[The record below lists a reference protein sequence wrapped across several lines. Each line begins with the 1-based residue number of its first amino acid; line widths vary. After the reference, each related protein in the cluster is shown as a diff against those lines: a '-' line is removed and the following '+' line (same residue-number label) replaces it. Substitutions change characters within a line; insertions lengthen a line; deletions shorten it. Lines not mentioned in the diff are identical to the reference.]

1 MKKFIVA
8 VFLVSFLF
16 SSKEIK
22 AQNAVLKINFLSLVV
37 KTFNVSFEKIIDTDN
52 SFQLGVF
59 YTGASISD
67 TDLTGIGITPEYRF
81 YLSDTDAPDG
91 VYVAPYLR
99 YSSFDLENKFT
110 VSKATL
116 SSFGGGLVI
125 GRQWL
130 FKEKITFDIFLGPT
144 YSTSTLKLKSGFDS
158 FDVGSFDGFGIRI
171 GLTLG
176 IAF

>member
-1 MKKFIVA
+1 MKKLIIA
-8 VFLVSFLF
+8 VFLVPFLLNPNQT
-16 SSKEIK
+16 K

-37 KTFNVSFEKIIDTDN
+37 KTFNVSFEKVLDTDN

-59 YTGASISD
+59 YTGVAISD

-99 YSSFDLENKFT
+99 YSNFNLENKFT
-110 VSKATL
+110 ASEATL

-144 YSTSTLKLKSGFDS
+144 YSTSTIKLKQGFDS

>member
-1 MKKFIVA
+1 MKKLIIA
-8 VFLVSFLF
+8 AFLVPLLL
-16 SSKEIK
+16 KPNHTK
-22 AQNAVLKINFLSLVV
+22 AQNAALKINFLSLVV
-37 KTFNVSFEKIIDTDN
+37 KTFNVSFEKLIDTDN

-99 YSSFDLENKFT
+99 YSSFNLEDKFT
-110 VSKATL
+110 VSEATL

-130 FKEKITFDIFLGPT
+130 FKEKITFDIFLGPS
-144 YSTSTLKLKSGFDS
+144 YSTSTVKVKSGIDS